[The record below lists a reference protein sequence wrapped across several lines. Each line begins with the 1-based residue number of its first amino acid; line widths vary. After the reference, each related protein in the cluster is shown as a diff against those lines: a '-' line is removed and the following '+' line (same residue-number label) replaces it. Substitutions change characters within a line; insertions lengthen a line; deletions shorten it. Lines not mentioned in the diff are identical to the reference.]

1 MRRNHVLELKR
12 ETRAC
17 EQPSAL
23 SLTILIFQF
32 ALNCHIY
39 LNLILVG
46 LKEWAAGRS
55 SKEEKSLLE
64 KKTDTTTSKSEI
76 RSVWKRRVLK
86 FFDRWIFHRLT
97 WRLTQSHLD
106 DVYQEDFRFSFSCS
120 CYGEIFFYNNV
131 QFTAKPCLNQQIT
144 TSLFFCCARLSG
156 VMEMIWFMPTTY
168 QPVRV
173 IKSFDTHVLLEA
185 DDDFA
190 EWNYWESSG
199 TLSAAAPA
207 IWDEED
213 EEEDGEVQ
221 TQL

>member
-55 SKEEKSLLE
+55 SKEEKSPLE
-64 KKTDTTTSKSEI
+64 KKTDTTTTKSEI

-120 CYGEIFFYNNV
+120 CYGEIFFTTMFNLQPNHV
-131 QFTAKPCLNQQIT
+131 WISKSPRHCSFVAHVCLAWWRWSGSCPQH
-144 TSLFFCCARLSG
+144 TSL
-156 VMEMIWFMPTTY
+156 
-168 QPVRV
+168 
-173 IKSFDTHVLLEA
+173 
-185 DDDFA
+185 
-190 EWNYWESSG
+190 WESLNHLTPTSSSKLIMILQNG
-199 TLSAAAPA
+199 ITERAQERCQHQHRPS
-207 IWDEED
+207 EMKKMKRKMEKFKHN
-213 EEEDGEVQ
+213 
-221 TQL
+221 